1 MKAREGC
8 IDGCGPCCFWG
19 PRKSKLGKGVQFIV
33 KRVLAIVL
41 ALMTALML
49 MPAVGMAEADN
60 ANTLV
65 LFLIDDPETL
75 DGQLTTDSYTIAL
88 NCFDRLIECETNDAG
103 EAVLVPGLA
112 KSWDVSDD
120 GLTYTFHLQ
129 EGVKFQNGA
138 DFTADDVVYTVNR
151 MMNPKTLAKNTDFMD
166 MIKGAKAFYEDT
178 TGTITSVEG
187 VVAVDDYTVEI
198 TLENPFGS
206 FLANIATPGCAIYDR
221 ETTEEAG
228 DQFGVDPAKCIGT
241 GPFQVVGWERGASV
255 TLKTNPDYFKG
266 ASKLDG
272 ITFMIVPDEDTQ
284 RMMFETGQVD
294 VFNFEYGPSQLNYF
308 LTTGDYKDHIVSGMR
323 AGTYYYLFNESIEP
337 LNDPKVRQALFM
349 AIDRQ
354 AILDALY
361 NGKGKVANTFVPE
374 GVLGHNPDA
383 PEIVYDPE
391 VAKALLAEAGYPDGF
406 DLEVAQF
413 ADSSSALQ
421 VNEIVQSYLSQ
432 IGVNVSINM
441 MDDATFY
448 GLRAEG
454 KLPSYYQSWSADF
467 NDPDNFLY
475 TFFSEKN
482 SVTRSSNYANQDV
495 WKMLEEARVM
505 VDQEARLKKYQ
516 EAESIIVGTDYAILP
531 MYQLEHLF
539 CLNPRVQ
546 NFKVAWNGWND
557 QSFYS
562 VEIVNP

>member
-1 MKAREGC
+1 
-8 IDGCGPCCFWG
+8 
-19 PRKSKLGKGVQFIV
+19 V
-33 KRVLAIVL
+33 KRVLAILL
-41 ALMTALML
+41 ALMTALTL
-49 MPAVGMAEADN
+49 MPAAGLAEAADN
-60 ANTLV
+60 SNTLV

-88 NCFDRLIECETNDAG
+88 NCFDRLVECETNDAG

-112 KSWDVSDD
+112 KSWEVSDD
-120 GLTYTFHLQ
+120 GLVYTFHLV
-129 EGVKFQNGA
+129 EGVKFHNGA

-178 TGTITSVEG
+178 TGTITGVEG
-187 VVAVDDYTVEI
+187 VVALDDYTVQI
-198 TLENPFGS
+198 TLEAPFGS

-221 ETTEEAG
+221 ETTEAAG
-228 DQFGVDPAKCIGT
+228 DQFGVDPEKCIGT
-241 GPFQVVGWERGASV
+241 GPFRVVKWERGVEVA
-255 TLKTNPDYFKG
+255 LETNPDYFKG
-266 ASKLDG
+266 PSKLDG
-272 ITFMIVPDEDTQ
+272 IRFLIVPDEDTQ

-294 VFNFEYGPSQLNYF
+294 IFNFEYGPSQLDYF
-308 LTTGDYKDHIVSGMR
+308 LNSEYKDQIVSGMR
-323 AGTYYYLFNESIEP
+323 AGTYYYLFNQSIPP
-337 LNDPKVRQALFM
+337 LDNVKVREALFY

-361 NGKGKVANTFVPE
+361 NGKGHVAHTFVAA

-383 PEIVYDPE
+383 PEIPYEPE
-391 VAKALLAEAGYPDGF
+391 KAKALLAEAGYPNGF
-406 DLEVAQF
+406 DMEVAQF

-421 VNEIVQSYLSQ
+421 VNEIVQSYLAQ
-432 IGVNVSINM
+432 IGVNMTINL
-441 MDDATFY
+441 MDDATYY

-454 KLPSYYQSWSADF
+454 KLPSYYNSWSADF

-475 TFFSEKN
+475 TFFSQKN
-482 SVTRSSNYANQDV
+482 SVTRSSNYANQEV

-516 EAESIIVGTDYAILP
+516 EAESIIINTDYAILP
-531 MYQLEHLF
+531 MYQREHLF
-539 CLNPRVQ
+539 CLSKRVK

-562 VEIVNP
+562 VELVNE

>member
-1 MKAREGC
+1 MH
-8 IDGCGPCCFWG
+8 
-19 PRKSKLGKGVQFIV
+19 SIV
-33 KRVLAIVL
+33 KKVLAILL
-41 ALMTALML
+41 ALMTALTL
-49 MPAVGMAEADN
+49 MPAIGMAEAPD
-60 ANTLV
+60 NTLK

-88 NCFDRLIECETNDAG
+88 NCFDRLVECETNEAG

-112 KSWDVSDD
+112 KSWDVSED

-129 EGVKFQNGA
+129 EGVKFQNSA

-151 MMNPKTLAKNTDFMD
+151 MMNPKTLSKNTDFMD

-178 TGTITSVEG
+178 TGAVTSVEG
-187 VVAVDDYTVEI
+187 VVALDDMTVQI
-198 TLENPFGS
+198 TLESPFGS
-206 FLANIATPGCAIYDR
+206 FLANIATPGCGIYDR

-228 DQFGVDPAKCIGT
+228 DQFGVDPSKCIGT
-241 GPFQVVGWERGASV
+241 GPFQVVKWERGASV
-255 TLKTNPDYFKG
+255 ELITNPNYFKG

-272 ITFMIVPDEDTQ
+272 IIFKIVPDEDTQ
-284 RMMFETGQVD
+284 RMMFETNEVD
-294 VFNFEYGPSQLNYF
+294 VFNFEYGPSQLDYF
-308 LTTGDYKDHIVSGMR
+308 MNTGDYKDHIISGWR

-337 LNDPKVRQALFM
+337 LNDVKVRQALFM

-361 NGKGKVANTFVPE
+361 SGKGQLANAFVPE

-383 PEIVYDPE
+383 PEIKYDPE
-391 VAKALLAEAGYPDGF
+391 AAKALLAEAGYPDGF
-406 DLEVAQF
+406 TMDVAQF

-421 VNEIVQSYLSQ
+421 VNEIVQSYLAE
-432 IGVNVSINM
+432 IGITININM
-441 MDDATFY
+441 MDDASFY

-454 KLPSYYQSWSADF
+454 KLPSYYNSWSADF

-475 TFFSEKN
+475 TFFSQKN
-482 SVTRSSNYANQDV
+482 SISRSSNYSNAEV

-505 VDQEARLKKYQ
+505 VDPEARLKKYQ
-516 EAESIIVGTDYAILP
+516 EAESILINTDYAILP
-531 MYQLEHLF
+531 MYQREHLF

-546 NFKVAWNGWND
+546 NYKVAWNGWND

>member
-1 MKAREGC
+1 MR
-8 IDGCGPCCFWG
+8 
-19 PRKSKLGKGVQFIV
+19 FIV
-33 KRVLAIVL
+33 KRVLAILL
-41 ALMTALML
+41 ALMTALVL
-49 MPAVGMAEADN
+49 MPAVGMAEAPD
-60 ANTLV
+60 NTLK

-120 GLTYTFHLQ
+120 GLVYTFHLQ
-129 EGVKFQNGA
+129 EGVKFHNGA

-178 TGTITSVEG
+178 TGAVTSVEG
-187 VVAVDDYTVEI
+187 VVALDDMTVQI
-198 TLENPFGS
+198 TLEVPFGS

-221 ETTEEAG
+221 ETTEAAG
-228 DQFGVDPAKCIGT
+228 DQFGVDPSKCIGT
-241 GPFQVVGWERGASV
+241 GPFQVVKWERGVSV
-255 TLKTNPDYFKG
+255 DLVANKSYFKG
-266 ASKLDG
+266 APKIDG
-272 ITFMIVPDEDTQ
+272 IVFKIVPDENTQ
-284 RMMFETGQVD
+284 RMMFETGEVD
-294 VFNFEYGPSQLNYF
+294 VFNFEYGPSQLEYF
-308 LTTGDYKDHIVSGMR
+308 LNTGDYKDRIISGMR
-323 AGTYYYLFNESIEP
+323 AGTYYYLFNESIAP
-337 LNDPKVRQALFM
+337 LDNVKVRQALFM

-354 AILDALY
+354 AILDTLY
-361 NGKGKVANTFVPE
+361 NGKGKVAKTFVAE
-374 GVLGHNPDA
+374 GVLGYNPDA
-383 PEIVYDPE
+383 PEITYDPE
-391 VAKALLAEAGYPDGF
+391 AAKALLAEAGYPNGF
-406 DLEVAQF
+406 DMEVAMF
-413 ADSSSALQ
+413 ADSSSQQQ
-421 VNEIVQSYLSQ
+421 VNEIVQSYLAQ
-432 IGVNVSINM
+432 IGVNLTISA

-448 GLRAEG
+448 GLRGEG
-454 KLPSYYQSWSADF
+454 KLPTYYNSWSADF

-482 SVTRSSNYANQDV
+482 SLSRSSNYANQEV

-505 VDQEARLKKYQ
+505 VDPEARLKKYQ
-516 EAESIIVGTDYAILP
+516 EAESIIVNTDYAILP

-539 CLNPRVQ
+539 CLNPRVK
-546 NFKVAWNGWND
+546 NYKVAWNGWND